1 MNEAKGLACGFK
13 ALVKLRKLNIDES
26 TTWFLLLFLYAHGL
40 AMDGLGFKFSG
51 IIPVLSLPLMS
62 LAMAFLCL
70 VVSVLVLVA
79 PLLPCNVRKRIN
91 CARRSRPGKYFRQF
105 SISMAFILGLT
116 SGVGLLTE
124 KVPTFS
130 WLIAGVFYVGL
141 VIFLILLIKL
151 VVMPFRLNAPK
162 GTEDKCH

>member
-1 MNEAKGLACGFK
+1 MDLACEFK
-13 ALVKLRKLNIDES
+13 ALVKRRKLNIDES

-51 IIPVLSLPLMS
+51 IIPVPSLPLMS

-105 SISMAFILGLT
+105 SISMAFILGLAA
-116 SGVGLLTE
+116 GVDLLRE
-124 KVPTFS
+124 KTPTFS
-130 WLIAGVFYVGL
+130 WLIDGVFYIGF
-141 VIFLILLIKL
+141 VIFLVLLIRL
-151 VVMPFRLNAPK
+151 VVMTFKLGESLWTR
-162 GTEDKCH
+162 GERH